1 MSHTYLFNPNSPLV
15 LRTGR
20 PFDQAGDPISLNFPL
35 PSTLAGACR
44 TAMGDEA
51 EPAIDYS
58 QENARNRLLE
68 TAVHGPLAAII
79 DNGNITP
86 LLPKPADAVYLKQ
99 GKTASGKLYCLMPGE
114 LAAEEQCDLPQGLQP
129 LFLEQDIKSKPV
141 AGCSWWSIDNMTQWL
156 LGSKPTC
163 SLSALGWSG
172 PQLESR
178 CHVALEPETL
188 SATDGQLFQ
197 TQGLDFGSTKIC
209 EKEHLGWHSAQYG
222 MLAHLP
228 KGQIQSAFRRLG
240 GEGRLAHIE
249 QADTAWPSIPAE
261 LEQRLKR
268 SQHIRLVL
276 VTPALFI
283 HGWRPAWIDKTTL
296 QGSPPNLPDIT
307 LKLCA
312 TANQR
317 WEAVSGWDLAK
328 NRPRAVRRMAPP
340 GSVYWFEVIKGEE
353 HLSRLWLNPVSDQTQ
368 NRLDGFGL
376 AIPGI
381 WEKTT

>member
-1 MSHTYLFNPNSPLV
+1 MSHTYLFNPSSPLV

-20 PFDQAGDPISLNFPL
+20 PFDQAGDPVSLNFPL

-44 TAMGDEA
+44 TAIGDET
-51 EPAIDYS
+51 DVNYS
-58 QENARNRLLE
+58 QKTTQKHLLE

-99 GKTASGKLYCLMPGE
+99 SKSPHGKLYRLAPGE
-114 LAAEEQCDLPQGLQP
+114 LTAEEQCDLPDGLQP
-129 LFLEQDIKSKPV
+129 LFLEQNIKSKPV
-141 AGCSWWSIDNMTQWL
+141 SGCSWWSIDNMTQWL
-156 LGSKPTC
+156 LGHKPTC

-172 PQLESR
+172 PQADIR

-188 SATDGQLFQ
+188 TATDGQLFQ
-197 TQGLDFGSTKIC
+197 TQGLDFGSKKVC
-209 EKEHLGWHSAQYG
+209 EQDHLGWQSEQYG
-222 MLAHLP
+222 ILAHLP
-228 KGQIQSAFRRLG
+228 KGQIQSEFRRLG

-249 QADTAWPSIPAE
+249 QADTAWPSIPAD
-261 LEQRLKR
+261 LETRLK
-268 SQHIRLVL
+268 QIQQIRLIL
-276 VTPALFI
+276 VTPALFM
-283 HGWRPAWIDKTTL
+283 HGWRPAWIDETTL

-312 TANQR
+312 TANPR
-317 WEAVSGWDLAK
+317 WEAVSGWDLVK
-328 NRPRAVRRMAPP
+328 NRPRAVRRMTPP

-353 HLSRLWLNPVSDQTQ
+353 HLPRLWLNPVSDQVQ
-368 NRLDGFGL
+368 DRLDGFGL

-381 WEKTT
+381 WEKKI